1 MAPNGSRAFV
11 MAVAIISVV
20 VAGCGGP
27 APSASPASTETASA
41 NPSPAIAS
49 VAPTVSP
56 RSDQPIASTGSLA
69 VRASDGSL
77 SIVDADGKQTLLS
90 DAANGTYGFPTWSP
104 DGSRIAAVRA
114 SGTGTEV
121 VVFDPASSG
130 DPVDPVVLLH
140 NEQIAPFYLFWA
152 PDGEAL
158 TFLATEGNVLALR
171 IAPIDGSAPVDG
183 SGPGATVRTGNPFY
197 YDWIGRDRL
206 IAHIGVG
213 PEAFLGEIGLD
224 GVATGEA
231 LTDPGEFRSAV
242 VNRDQTSI
250 AFVRGPDR
258 TESAI
263 VVAARDGSSEH
274 AMTVFGPSA
283 MAFDPTGTTLATIGP
298 NEPVPPDVGFPIGPL
313 RLIDAASGEVRTL
326 LDGFVVGFWWSP
338 DGRTIAA
345 LRVQPAIGSASGASP
360 APSPTP
366 VDNEPHLVFV
376 DVASGRVRS
385 QPVVQPG
392 QRFIETFLIYFD
404 QYALS
409 HRIWAPDSSSFLL
422 PEALPDGSTQLT
434 VRFPDGEP
442 PVALEGDIGFW
453 SP

>member
-1 MAPNGSRAFV
+1 MGPDRSRRFKV
-11 MAVAIISVV
+11 AVAIIAA
-20 VAGCGGP
+20 VAACGGP
-27 APSASPASTETASA
+27 APSGSPTSTDTASA
-41 NPSPAIAS
+41 NPSPATAS

-56 RSDQPIASTGSLA
+56 TSDRPIASTGSLA
-69 VRASDGSL
+69 IRAPDGSL
-77 SIVDADGKQTLLS
+77 SIVNADGKQTLLS

-121 VVFDPASSG
+121 VMFDAASSG
-130 DPVDPVVLLH
+130 GPVEPVVLLH

-152 PDGEAL
+152 PDGEAVSL
-158 TFLATEGNVLALR
+158 LATEGDVLALR
-171 IAPIDGSAPVDG
+171 IAPTDGSAPVDG

-283 MAFDPTGTTLATIGP
+283 MAFDPTGTTLGTIGP

-338 DGRTIAA
+338 DGQTIAA

-366 VDNEPHLVFV
+366 VDNEPRLVFV

-392 QRFIETFLIYFD
+392 QRFIDTFLIYFD

-442 PVALEGDIGFW
+442 PIALEGDIGFW

>member
-27 APSASPASTETASA
+27 APSAGPVSTETASA

-90 DAANGTYGFPTWSP
+90 DAAKGTYGFPTWSP

-158 TFLATEGNVLALR
+158 TFLATEGDVLALR
-171 IAPIDGSAPVDG
+171 IAPTDGSAPIDG
-183 SGPGATVRTGNPFY
+183 SGPGATVRRGT
-197 YDWIGRDRL
+197 
-206 IAHIGVG
+206 
-213 PEAFLGEIGLD
+213 
-224 GVATGEA
+224 
-231 LTDPGEFRSAV
+231 RS
-242 VNRDQTSI
+242 
-250 AFVRGPDR
+250 
-258 TESAI
+258 
-263 VVAARDGSSEH
+263 
-274 AMTVFGPSA
+274 
-283 MAFDPTGTTLATIGP
+283 TTT
-298 NEPVPPDVGFPIGPL
+298 
-313 RLIDAASGEVRTL
+313 RSGET
-326 LDGFVVGFWWSP
+326 G
-338 DGRTIAA
+338 
-345 LRVQPAIGSASGASP
+345 
-360 APSPTP
+360 
-366 VDNEPHLVFV
+366 
-376 DVASGRVRS
+376 
-385 QPVVQPG
+385 
-392 QRFIETFLIYFD
+392 
-404 QYALS
+404 
-409 HRIWAPDSSSFLL
+409 
-422 PEALPDGSTQLT
+422 
-434 VRFPDGEP
+434 
-442 PVALEGDIGFW
+442 
-453 SP
+453 

>member
-1 MAPNGSRAFV
+1 MLT
-11 MAVAIISVV
+11 VAIIAVIT
-20 VAGCGGP
+20 ACGGP
-27 APSASPASTETASA
+27 APSGSPIPTVAASASPSPASAT
-41 NPSPAIAS
+41 
-49 VAPTVSP
+49 VAPTSSLA
-56 RSDQPIASTGSLA
+56 SDRPIATSGSIA
-69 VRASDGSL
+69 VRTPDGSL
-77 SIVDADGKQTLLS
+77 TIVDADGRPTPLS

-121 VVFDPASSG
+121 VVFDPAASG
-130 DPVDPVVLLH
+130 GPVEPVVLLH

-152 PDGEAL
+152 PDGEAVS
-158 TFLATEGNVLALR
+158 FLATEGDVLALR
-171 IAPIDGSAPVDG
+171 IAPTDGSAPVDG

-206 IAHIGVG
+206 VAHIGVG

-224 GVATGEA
+224 GVAAGEA
-231 LTDPGEFRSAV
+231 LADPGEFRSAV
-242 VNRDQTSI
+242 VNRDRTSI
-250 AFVRGPDR
+250 AFVRGRDR

-274 AMTVFGPSA
+274 VMTVFGPSA
-283 MAFDPTGTTLATIGP
+283 MAFDPAGTTLATIGP
-298 NEPVPPDVGFPIGPL
+298 NEPVPPDVAFPIGPL
-313 RLIDAASGEVRTL
+313 RLIDAASGEIRTL

-338 DGRTIAA
+338 DGQTIAA

-366 VDNEPHLVFV
+366 VDNEPRLVFV
-376 DVASGRVRS
+376 DVASGKVRS

-392 QRFIETFLIYFD
+392 QRFIDSFLIYFD

-409 HRIWAPDSSSFLL
+409 HRIWAPDSSSFVL

-442 PVALEGDIGFW
+442 PVALDGDIGFW

>member
-1 MAPNGSRAFV
+1 M

-27 APSASPASTETASA
+27 APSGSPISTETASA
-41 NPSPAIAS
+41 NPSPATAS

-77 SIVDADGKQTLLS
+77 SIVDADGKGTLLS
-90 DAANGTYGFPTWSP
+90 DAANGSYGFPTWSP

-121 VVFDPASSG
+121 VMFEAASSG
-130 DPVDPVVLLH
+130 GPVEPVVLLH

-152 PDGEAL
+152 PDGEAVSL
-158 TFLATEGNVLALR
+158 LATEGDVLALR
-171 IAPIDGSAPVDG
+171 IAPTDGSAPVDG

-338 DGRTIAA
+338 DGQTIAA
-345 LRVQPAIGSASGASP
+345 LRVQPAIGSASGASQ

-366 VDNEPHLVFV
+366 VDNEPRLVFV

-392 QRFIETFLIYFD
+392 QRFIDTFLIYFD

>member
-1 MAPNGSRAFV
+1 MGPDRSRRFMV
-11 MAVAIISVV
+11 AVAIIAA
-20 VAGCGGP
+20 VAACGGP
-27 APSASPASTETASA
+27 APSGSPTTTETASA
-41 NPSPAIAS
+41 NPSPATAS
-49 VAPTVSP
+49 VAPTASP
-56 RSDQPIASTGSLA
+56 RSDHPIASTGSLA
-69 VRASDGSL
+69 VRAPDGSL

-90 DAANGTYGFPTWSP
+90 DAADGTYGFPTWSP

-121 VVFDPASSG
+121 VMFEEASSG
-130 DPVDPVVLLH
+130 GPVEPVVLLH

-152 PDGEAL
+152 PDGEAVSL
-158 TFLATEGNVLALR
+158 LATEGDVLALR
-171 IAPIDGSAPVDG
+171 IAPTDGSAPVDG

-250 AFVRGPDR
+250 AFVRGPSR

-338 DGRTIAA
+338 DGQTIAA

-366 VDNEPHLVFV
+366 VDNEPRLVFV

-392 QRFIETFLIYFD
+392 QRFVDTFLIYFD